1 MSPRRVVSLVPSITE
16 SLFLLGA
23 GDRVVGWSRDSTA
36 VFVQRGFEVPV
47 ARWLAGPLR
56 PMLQDTLLARDA
68 RVRSFVDPSALAAFA
83 AGTDDFPGNRPQSL
97 WALLMLE
104 LFLRG
109 TDAA

>member
-1 MSPRRVVSLVPSITE
+1 M
-16 SLFLLGA
+16 
-23 GDRVVGWSRDSTA
+23 
-36 VFVQRGFEVPV
+36 